1 MMRTKRLLLQIV
13 RLLFCW
19 VYVAG
24 KGGGSLVPEEN
35 EEPED
40 NEDIEDEDW
49 GEEED

>member
-1 MMRTKRLLLQIV
+1 LLLEIV

-35 EEPED
+35 EEGED